1 MQKQPKIT
9 EMLIK
14 KPTTTNAD
22 QLGPLTIS
30 NATLVN
36 VSSVLPPLTPTVTVA
51 DNHVRRPIENLPT
64 EKKSSVIENI
74 SVTTSNESTSTKESI
89 PPVKLQCGQIINLKD
104 YNTSNT
110 KRATIIQTS
119 TNSTTGSMT
128 TGQKKLFISS
138 GQTNLKMCTQA
149 GTPIRTITVVKQ
161 ISTPQ
166 QQQNHNVKVIKSLSP
181 ITTTTTALSSATT
194 ATISISSATTSIS
207 TNPTKN
213 TTLCIVCKKFARFNS
228 IYCSDDCIRKHA
240 QNALNSLM
248 IKSHTENNNT
258 LSPVSKGVSDEKI
271 KKKPKGLFEELLSAA
286 DRKPKLER
294 VSSEKYNYFLSLSK
308 IYFNF

>member
-1 MQKQPKIT
+1 
-9 EMLIK
+9 MLIK
-14 KPTTTNAD
+14 KPLTANAD
-22 QLGPLTIS
+22 QLAPLTIS

-36 VSSVLPPLTPTVTVA
+36 VSSVLPPLTSTVTVA

-64 EKKSSVIENI
+64 EKKSSVVENI
-74 SVTTSNESTSTKESI
+74 TVTTSNESTFTKESI

-119 TNSTTGSMT
+119 TNSTTSSMT

-138 GQTNLKMCTQA
+138 GQSNLKMCTQT

-166 QQQNHNVKVIKSLSP
+166 QQQHHNVKVIKSLSP
-181 ITTTTTALSSATT
+181 ITTTTALSSATT
-194 ATISISSATTSIS
+194 ATISISSATTTTATS
-207 TNPTKN
+207 TSPTKN
-213 TTLCIVCKKFARFNS
+213 ATLCIVCKKFARFNS

-248 IKSHTENNNT
+248 IKSHTENNST
-258 LSPVSKGVSDEKI
+258 SSPVCKGASDEKM

-294 VSSEKYNYFLSLSK
+294 VSSEKYNYFLSLLK
-308 IYFNF
+308 ICFNFYLTLGECI

>member
-1 MQKQPKIT
+1 
-9 EMLIK
+9 MLIK
-14 KPTTTNAD
+14 KPPTTNAD
-22 QLGPLTIS
+22 LLAPLAIS

-36 VSSVLPPLTPTVTVA
+36 VTSVLPPLTSTVTVA
-51 DNHVRRPIENLPT
+51 DNHVRRPIENLPA
-64 EKKSSVIENI
+64 ENNSSVSENI
-74 SVTTSNESTSTKESI
+74 TVTTSNEPISTKESI

-138 GQTNLKMCTQA
+138 GQANLKMCTQT

-181 ITTTTTALSSATT
+181 ITTTTALSSATT
-194 ATISISSATTSIS
+194 ATISISSATTAIS
-207 TNPTKN
+207 TSPNKN
-213 TTLCIVCKKFARFNS
+213 STLCIVCKKFARFNS

-248 IKSHTENNNT
+248 IKSHTENNST
-258 LSPVSKGVSDEKI
+258 LSPVSKGASDEKI

-294 VSSEKYNYFLSLSK
+294 VSSEKYNYFISVLRICFKFYLSLGEC
-308 IYFNF
+308 I